1 MTAAMFFT
9 QVLRQTRVAIAER
22 HCRGAGGDTTPRLQ
36 GAGGYRSTAAN
47 VADAANCS
55 STHAGEEG
63 IGITQG
69 SRDLASRGEDTR
81 RQRLSTHSALAL
93 PTAAADMRGEVTVA
107 DPHTLHTCPYRSRV
121 MQHLCVGL
129 CSYLSCPS
137 SLV

>member
-93 PTAAADMRGEVTVA
+93 PTAAADMRGGGDSCRPTYTTHVSVSIPCHA
-107 DPHTLHTCPYRSRV
+107 ASVC
-121 MQHLCVGL
+121 GL
-129 CSYLSCPS
+129 
-137 SLV
+137 V